1 MMNFC
6 EEIIAEVQKQ
16 FEIDYLRF
24 KDFFDEDMGIHKIV
38 VTDPL
43 RNRRKIY
50 CLDQKVI
57 NESLTIPIEAATQ
70 LSHRIEK
77 DFRPPKNS
85 SGGRNNGCKEKSNT
99 KKH

>member
-1 MMNFC
+1 MMDFC

-16 FEIDYLRF
+16 FETDYLRL

-50 CLDQKVI
+50 CLDPKVI
-57 NESLTIPIEAATQ
+57 NESLTIPMEAATQ
-70 LSHRIEK
+70 LSRRIEK
-77 DFRPPKNS
+77 DFRPPKNRKLS
-85 SGGRNNGCKEKSNT
+85 KV
-99 KKH
+99 